1 MEYMLA
7 NYPAHL
13 SLDVSTDNAQ
23 AIGFYHRLGLVIDR
37 TYITEEEK
45 GEFAAFVTPEDFVYV
60 PRVYTKVAVPQDT
73 TNDVVIKPSVL
84 KLEQTVMTNGEEIKT
99 ELDNLKVQ
107 DTCTDVSPL
116 ALSKNC
122 SVLTDATETAAIKSD
137 QQTDSKT
144 SHLTKSVAN
153 SDDETTSSASE
164 KNEPNTEANAE
175 ITETL

>member
-1 MEYMLA
+1 MRIGVRARCQRQGIGRKLMEYMLA

-45 GEFAAFVTPEDFVYV
+45 VEFAAFVTPEDFVYV
-60 PRVYTKVAVPQDT
+60 PRVYTKVAVTQDQV
-73 TNDVVIKPSVL
+73 NDVVIKPSVL
-84 KLEQTVMTNGEEIKT
+84 ELEQTVLTNGEEIKT
-99 ELDNLKVQ
+99 EIDNLSVK

-122 SVLTDATETAAIKSD
+122 SVLTDATE
-137 QQTDSKT
+137 
-144 SHLTKSVAN
+144 N
-153 SDDETTSSASE
+153 PTTL
-164 KNEPNTEANAE
+164 NY
-175 ITETL
+175 